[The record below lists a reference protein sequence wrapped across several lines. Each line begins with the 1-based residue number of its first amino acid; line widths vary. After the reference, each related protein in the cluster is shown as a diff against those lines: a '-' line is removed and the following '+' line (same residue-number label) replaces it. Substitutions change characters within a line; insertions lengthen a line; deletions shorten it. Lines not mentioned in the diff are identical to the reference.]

1 MFPSLRR
8 ALVGAAALALSLSS
22 FAVDTANAYPDQPI
36 KIIVTF
42 PPGGSADIVIRA
54 LQPVLSE
61 TLRQTIIIENK
72 SGAGGNIGIGAVAK
86 SAPDGYTLGVAAA
99 GVLTVN
105 PHLNPAAMPFD
116 PLKDLVPVT
125 MLAEIPF
132 VLVASQQS
140 AITSVAD
147 VIAKAKAEPQGLSIG
162 HGGNG
167 TAMHLTSALFNQK
180 AGVGIQLIAYRG
192 TAPASVDVLA
202 GHIPLAVLDIPASKQ
217 LIIDGK
223 LKALGVS
230 AAKRVVFLPD
240 VPPLAEQGLSE
251 FELVGWFGL
260 VAPAGTSPEIV
271 NTLNAAFVKALS
283 DPAAIEKIRVLG
295 AEPAPTSPEA
305 FAKFIRSES
314 AKWGKLIAET
324 GIKANSSAGHFR
336 KRLSAFDPDQCDG
349 PFASRSWRAKG
360 LSVAHSESLS
370 HTETRLNRPV
380 RPILRDADGR
390 LPHES
395 EFLKQLGI
403 RVREMRALRG
413 MSRRELAR
421 LSGLSERFVAQ
432 IEAGKGNVSI
442 VRLLRIAMVFRG
454 DGPAA

>member
-1 MFPSLRR
+1 MRCSPS
-8 ALVGAAALALSLSS
+8 
-22 FAVDTANAYPDQPI
+22 
-36 KIIVTF
+36 
-42 PPGGSADIVIRA
+42 
-54 LQPVLSE
+54 LSE

-72 SGAGGNIGIGAVAK
+72 AGAGGNIGIGAVAK

-116 PLKDLVPVT
+116 PIKDLAPVT

-140 AITSVAD
+140 DITSVTD
-147 VIAKAKAEPQGLSIG
+147 LIAKAKAR
-162 HGGNG
+162 
-167 TAMHLTSALFNQK
+167 TAGPVDRPWRQRHRDAPDLGLFNQK

-217 LIIDGK
+217 LINDGK

-251 FELVGWFGL
+251 FESVGWFGL
-260 VAPAGTSPEIV
+260 VAPAGTPPEII

-295 AEPAPTSPEA
+295 AEP
-305 FAKFIRSES
+305 R
-314 AKWGKLIAET
+314 
-324 GIKANSSAGHFR
+324 
-336 KRLSAFDPDQCDG
+336 
-349 PFASRSWRAKG
+349 RA
-360 LSVAHSESLS
+360 
-370 HTETRLNRPV
+370 RP
-380 RPILRDADGR
+380 
-390 LPHES
+390 
-395 EFLKQLGI
+395 
-403 RVREMRALRG
+403 
-413 MSRRELAR
+413 
-421 LSGLSERFVAQ
+421 
-432 IEAGKGNVSI
+432 
-442 VRLLRIAMVFRG
+442 RLLRNSSRAKARNG
-454 DGPAA
+454 AS

>member
-8 ALVGAAALALSLSS
+8 ALVGAAAFALSLSS
-22 FAVDTANAYPDQPI
+22 FAVDLANAYPDQPI

-54 LQPVLSE
+54 LQPVVSE

-72 SGAGGNIGIGAVAK
+72 AGAGGNIGIGAVAQA
-86 SAPDGYTLGVAAA
+86 APDGYTLGVAAA

-105 PHLNPAAMPFD
+105 PHLNRAAMAFD
-116 PLKDLVPVT
+116 PLKDLAPVT

-140 AITSVAD
+140 GINSVKNLIT
-147 VIAKAKAEPQGLSIG
+147 KAKAEPQGLSIG

-217 LIIDGK
+217 LINDGK

-230 AAKRVVFLPD
+230 AAKRVAFLPD
-240 VPPLAEQGLSE
+240 VPTLAEQGLSA
-251 FELVGWFGL
+251 FESVGWFGV
-260 VAPAGTSPEIV
+260 VAPAGTPSEIIV
-271 NTLNAAFVKALS
+271 TLNAAFVKALS

-295 AEPAPTSPEA
+295 AEPAPSSPEA
-305 FAKFIRSES
+305 FAKFIQSES
-314 AKWGKLIAET
+314 TKWGKLIAEA
-324 GIKANSSAGHFR
+324 GIKA
-336 KRLSAFDPDQCDG
+336 
-349 PFASRSWRAKG
+349 
-360 LSVAHSESLS
+360 E
-370 HTETRLNRPV
+370 
-380 RPILRDADGR
+380 
-390 LPHES
+390 
-395 EFLKQLGI
+395 
-403 RVREMRALRG
+403 
-413 MSRRELAR
+413 
-421 LSGLSERFVAQ
+421 
-432 IEAGKGNVSI
+432 
-442 VRLLRIAMVFRG
+442 
-454 DGPAA
+454 